1 IERWSDAALCVGSI
15 GKYRGHGHLD
25 EYADAQRALAVTPYT
40 CRSAPA
46 AACPSSRRRSSWSRS
61 RSRTPEEILE
71 ESYMLGTRQ
80 YSLAGSL
87 VLLSLLACDRQ
98 PFIPDAEEPLFAR
111 GGPTVA

>member
-1 IERWSDAALCVGSI
+1 MVPPGEPGIPELRPQRPTAESIERWSDAALCVGSI

-40 CRSAPA
+40 CRCAPA

-80 YSLAGSL
+80 YS
-87 VLLSLLACDRQ
+87 
-98 PFIPDAEEPLFAR
+98 
-111 GGPTVA
+111 